1 MRCIQGQSDFP
12 FIRPQE
18 HVEAGLRPLREND
31 YSELPNMF
39 FPATF
44 TKRSCLRAHEA
55 TCRRRRPLRFLR
67 LNDFFR
73 RPPAGAFP
81 IRRRGNCYGARRRPG
96 IWQGLDVTAV
106 VAAPCGRGLV
116 RHGAFSVYFSANVG
130 GNRTNGRE
138 IARRLWNI
146 KDFPTLLPSLSVSI
160 SSLCLLRVSFMLH
173 RWSLIMLSWSS

>member
-1 MRCIQGQSDFP
+1 MLEFSSANSSKVTTGLVQMRCIQGQSDFP

-55 TCRRRRPLRFLR
+55 TRRRRRPLRFLR

-96 IWQGLDVTAV
+96 RDLMSRRSLPLPAAAGSFVTELLTFISQLTLAETEQTG
-106 VAAPCGRGLV
+106 GR
-116 RHGAFSVYFSANVG
+116 
-130 GNRTNGRE
+130 
-138 IARRLWNI
+138 
-146 KDFPTLLPSLSVSI
+146 LLADSGI
-160 SSLCLLRVSFMLH
+160 
-173 RWSLIMLSWSS
+173 